1 MLKIIG
7 INKICK
13 TRIHEIPIVH
23 RSASQITANMAA
35 RRGLL
40 KLNFSVFQ
48 NKILNAIGQKSK
60 AKILSRQPF
69 PPLPGVGGGV
79 LPFEKASLSAELLS
93 PEEDWLKVLE

>member
-1 MLKIIG
+1 M
-7 INKICK
+7 
-13 TRIHEIPIVH
+13 PIVH

-40 KLNFSVFQ
+40 KLNFFVFQ

-69 PPLPGVGGGV
+69 PPLPGVGGV